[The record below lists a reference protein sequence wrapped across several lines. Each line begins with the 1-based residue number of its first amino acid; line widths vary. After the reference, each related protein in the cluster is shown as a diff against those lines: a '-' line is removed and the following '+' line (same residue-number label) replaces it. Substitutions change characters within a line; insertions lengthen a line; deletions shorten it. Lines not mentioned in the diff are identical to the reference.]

1 MAEDRANDPRRV
13 PVAWKSAWPVGHPN
27 HTEDATG
34 EQQKLDAAHKAANA
48 PKPKPGWVSAW
59 PKGHPNYSEEV
70 K

>member
-1 MAEDRANDPRRV
+1 MAEDRAKDPRRV
-13 PVAWKSAWPVGHPN
+13 PVAWRSAWPVGHPN

-34 EQQKLDAAHKAANA
+34 EQQKIDAAHA